1 MNNNFQNRIH
11 LALPMRNKSETFE
24 FYRKKLGLRVID
36 YSSTELCVDLFDQ
49 HIAFH
54 LVPEFFEVKA
64 PLIMLTTENKEA
76 VPVSSFHFGAVIRK
90 KDFDHMVETIK
101 ANNVRIILGPATYK
115 WPNGKEEYMIQFFD
129 CNNFNLELKASSED
143 EMYQL
148 NDLNKWSHK
157 HMD

>member
-1 MNNNFQNRIH
+1 
-11 LALPMRNKSETFE
+11 
-24 FYRKKLGLRVID
+24 LGLRVIN

-64 PLIMLTTENKEA
+64 PLIMLTTESKEA

-115 WPNGKEEYMIQFFD
+115 WPNGKEKYMIQFFD
-129 CNNFNLELKASSED
+129 CNNFNLELKASSEN